1 MTHWRRLSYAGSMA
15 VLLTTLAYCF
25 FPGVGELVAI
35 PGVILAGWIDLIL
48 LLVSSGD
55 DMPQVGNWVILSV
68 LFYTVVIY
76 LALWFYATVRGRAG
90 RIEPEAEI

>member
-1 MTHWRRLSYAGSMA
+1 
-15 VLLTTLAYCF
+15 
-25 FPGVGELVAI
+25 
-35 PGVILAGWIDLIL
+35 
-48 LLVSSGD
+48 
-55 DMPQVGNWVILSV
+55 MPQVGNWVILSV